1 MQAVENPHAAMNIS
15 FRPILA
21 LALACASLSASAQT
35 TARQEH
41 GALRETISRFL
52 QTQAG
57 GMPGQI
63 RIEVGA
69 IDPRLN
75 LAACPNPE
83 AYLPPGG
90 KAWGKTSVGVRC
102 LAPAWNIYV
111 SANVHIE
118 DDYLAAAVPL
128 AQGQTI
134 GPQDVTKVRGDLTLL
149 PPGIL
154 TDPSQA
160 VGQTATRSLPVGTP
174 LRADTLR
181 AKQAVAQGQVVRV
194 VAGGAGFQVSGEGR
208 ALNNATDGQTIQVR
222 TANGNVVSGIA
233 QSGRRT
239 AKATQPARGL

>member
-1 MQAVENPHAAMNIS
+1 MKIP
-15 FRPILA
+15 FRPA
-21 LALACASLSASAQT
+21 LALAVACFCASPMASAQT

-63 RIEVGA
+63 RVEVGA

-128 AQGQTI
+128 APGQTV
-134 GPQDVTKVRGDLTLL
+134 GPQDVARVRGDLTLL

-154 TDPSQA
+154 TDPAQA
-160 VGQTATRSLPVGTP
+160 VGQTVTRSLPAGAA
-174 LRADTLR
+174 LRADGLR
-181 AKQAVAQGQVVRV
+181 AKGVVTQGQMVRV
-194 VAGGAGFQVSGEGR
+194 VAGGNGFQVTGEGR
-208 ALNNATDGQTIQVR
+208 ALANAVDGQTIQVR
-222 TANGNVVSGIA
+222 TAGGTVVSGV
-233 QSGRRT
+233 
-239 AKATQPARGL
+239 ARAGGSVEVAF

>member
-1 MQAVENPHAAMNIS
+1 MKTTLYAIA
-15 FRPILA
+15 A
-21 LALACASLSASAQT
+21 LAFAASVASLPAAAQNA
-35 TARQEH
+35 ARQDH

-63 RIEVGA
+63 RVEVGA

-75 LAACPNPE
+75 LPFCPNPE

-134 GPQDVTKVRGDLTLL
+134 APQDVAKVRGDLTLL

-174 LRADTLR
+174 LRADALR
-181 AKQAVAQGQVVRV
+181 AKQAVTQGQVVRV
-194 VAGGAGFQVSGEGR
+194 VAGGDGFQVSGEGR
-208 ALNNATDGQTIQVR
+208 ALNNATAGQTIQVR
-222 TANGNVVSGIA
+222 TANGTVISGV
-233 QSGRRT
+233 
-239 AKATQPARGL
+239 ARAGGTVEVAY